1 MINRVVLVGRLTKE
15 PELITTP
22 SRKCVC
28 SFTIAVNRR
37 THQEGKP
44 DTDFIN
50 CVAWNQEAESLEKY
64 TKKGSLIGIE
74 GRIQTRSYDDKN
86 GKKVYITE
94 VLVRNKT
101 FLEKSEKNTSDFD
114 KGVINTKGSNK
125 SRLES
130 NSESDMYAQSLTEE
144 AEKYTLE
151 LSDDDLPF

>member
-1 MINRVVLVGRLTKE
+1 MINNVVLTGRLTKDI
-15 PELITTP
+15 ELRRTT
-22 SRKCVC
+22 SGKTCT
-28 SFTIAVNRR
+28 SFTLAVNRNK
-37 THQEGKP
+37 QE
-44 DTDFIN
+44 TDFIN

-101 FLEKSEKNTSDFD
+101 FLEKLEQNTSEFN
-114 KGVINTKGSNK
+114 KGVTNTQGSNK

-130 NSESDMYAQSLTEE
+130 NYESDMYAQSLTEE
-144 AEKYTLE
+144 AEKYSLE

>member
-1 MINRVVLVGRLTKE
+1 MINTVVLTGRITRDI
-15 PELITTP
+15 ELRRTT
-22 SRKCVC
+22 SGKTCT
-28 SFTIAVNRR
+28 SFTLAVNRNR
-37 THQEGKP
+37 EE
-44 DTDFIN
+44 TDFIN

-74 GRIQTRSYDDKN
+74 GRIQTRSYNDKN

-101 FLEKSEKNTSDFD
+101 FLEKLDQNTSDFN
-114 KGVINTKGSNK
+114 KGVTNTQGSNK

-130 NSESDMYAQSLTEE
+130 NYESDMYAQSLTEE
-144 AEKYTLE
+144 AEKYSLE

>member
-1 MINRVVLVGRLTKE
+1 MINSVVLTGRLTKDI
-15 PELITTP
+15 ELRRTT
-22 SRKCVC
+22 SGKTCT
-28 SFTIAVNRR
+28 SFTLAVNRNR
-37 THQEGKP
+37 EE
-44 DTDFIN
+44 TDFIN

-74 GRIQTRSYDDKN
+74 GRIQTRSYNDKN

-101 FLEKSEKNTSDFD
+101 FLEKLEQNTSDFN
-114 KGVINTKGSNK
+114 KGVTNTQGSNK

-144 AEKYTLE
+144 AEKYSLE

>member
-1 MINRVVLVGRLTKE
+1 MINTVVLTGRLTKDI
-15 PELITTP
+15 ELRITT
-22 SRKCVC
+22 SGKMCT
-28 SFTIAVNRR
+28 SFTLAVNRNR
-37 THQEGKP
+37 EE
-44 DTDFIN
+44 TDFIN

-94 VLVRNKT
+94 VLVNSIS
-101 FLEKSEKNTSDFD
+101 FLDKLEQNTSNFD
-114 KGVINTKGSNK
+114 KGVTNTKASNK

-144 AEKYTLE
+144 AERYSIE
-151 LSDDDLPF
+151 LLDDDLPF

>member
-1 MINRVVLVGRLTKE
+1 MINNVVLTGRLTKDI
-15 PELITTP
+15 ELRRTT
-22 SRKCVC
+22 SGKTCT
-28 SFTIAVNRR
+28 SFILAVNRNR
-37 THQEGKP
+37 EE
-44 DTDFIN
+44 TDFIN

-74 GRIQTRSYDDKN
+74 GRIQTRSYNDKN

-101 FLEKSEKNTSDFD
+101 FLEKLDQNTSDFN
-114 KGVINTKGSNK
+114 KCVTNTQGSNK

-130 NSESDMYAQSLTEE
+130 NYESDMYAQSLTEE
-144 AEKYTLE
+144 AEKYSLE

>member
-1 MINRVVLVGRLTKE
+1 MINSVVLTGRLTKDI
-15 PELITTP
+15 ELRRTT
-22 SRKCVC
+22 SGKTCT
-28 SFTIAVNRR
+28 SFTLAVNRNR
-37 THQEGKP
+37 EE
-44 DTDFIN
+44 TDFIN

-74 GRIQTRSYDDKN
+74 GRIQTRSYNDKN

-101 FLEKSEKNTSDFD
+101 FLEKLDQNTSDFN
-114 KGVINTKGSNK
+114 KGVTNTQGSNK

-130 NSESDMYAQSLTEE
+130 NYESDMYAQSLTEE
-144 AEKYTLE
+144 AEKYSLE

>member
-1 MINRVVLVGRLTKE
+1 MINNVVLTGRLTKDI
-15 PELITTP
+15 ELRRTT
-22 SRKCVC
+22 SGKTCT
-28 SFTIAVNRR
+28 SFTLAVNRNK
-37 THQEGKP
+37 QE
-44 DTDFIN
+44 TDFIN

-74 GRIQTRSYDDKN
+74 GRIQTRSYDDIN

-101 FLEKSEKNTSDFD
+101 FLEKLDKNTSDFD
-114 KGVINTKGSNK
+114 KGVTNTQGSNK

-130 NSESDMYAQSLTEE
+130 NYESDMYAQSLTEE
-144 AEKYTLE
+144 AEKYSLE